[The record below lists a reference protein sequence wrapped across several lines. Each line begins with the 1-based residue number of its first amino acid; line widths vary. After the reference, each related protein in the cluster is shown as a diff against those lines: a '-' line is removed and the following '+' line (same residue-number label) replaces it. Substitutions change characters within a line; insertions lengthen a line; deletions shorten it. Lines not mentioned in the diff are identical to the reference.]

1 MQEISL
7 DCRQAEDREV
17 PPAIQRIYAAG
28 NARLSA
34 VAIPAAEGLCLQRVF
49 SAPDVCRTL
58 EVGCAYGLSAMFI
71 CNSLQGKPGPC
82 RHTII
87 DPYQTSVFN
96 RRGIRNLEEAGLK
109 DFELLEEPSE
119 LALPRLVASG
129 ERFDAALIDGY
140 HTFDQTIVD
149 FYYINRLLRVG
160 GYLAIDDCNLPAV
173 NRAVRYMLTY
183 PCYRFVSSTAHGSMR
198 RRALVAFKWL
208 LSILLKPLTWPLGK
222 ASYEVF
228 DGSLL
233 SARVLRVADTS
244 RMLVLQ
250 KVAED
255 QRWVSWFEY
264 L

>member
-1 MQEISL
+1 MSL
-7 DCRQAEDREV
+7 GARRAEDFEV
-17 PPAIQRIYAAG
+17 PPAIQRVYAAG
-28 NARLSA
+28 NARMSA

-49 SAPDVCRTL
+49 SAPDVRRTL

-71 CNSLQGKPGPC
+71 CDSLKGKTGPC

-87 DPYQTSVFN
+87 DPYQTSVFS

-119 LALPRLVASG
+119 LALPRLVAGG

-183 PCYRFVSSTAHGSMR
+183 PCYRFVSSTGHGS
-198 RRALVAFKWL
+198 RARSAIVACKWL
-208 LSILLKPLTWPLGK
+208 LSMLLKPLTWPLGK
-222 ASYEVF
+222 ASYGIF

-233 SARVLRVADTS
+233 SSQVLRVADS
-244 RMLVLQ
+244 ARMLVLQ

>member
-1 MQEISL
+1 MQ
-7 DCRQAEDREV
+7 DVCEV
-17 PPAIQRIYAAG
+17 PPAIQRVYAAG
-28 NARLSA
+28 NARMSA
-34 VAIPAAEGLCLQRVF
+34 VAIPAAEGLCLQRVC
-49 SAPDVCRTL
+49 SAPDVRKTL

-71 CNSLQGKPGPC
+71 CNSFAGKAGSC
-82 RHTII
+82 RHTMI
-87 DPYQTSVFN
+87 DPYQSSVFG
-96 RRGIRNLEEAGLK
+96 RRGIRNLEEAGLR
-109 DFELLEEPSE
+109 DFQLLEEPSE
-119 LALPRLVASG
+119 LALPRLVAAG

-183 PCYRFVSSTAHGSMR
+183 PCYRFVCSTAHGSR
-198 RRALVAFKWL
+198 GRGAIGAAKWA

-222 ASYEVF
+222 ASYEIF
-228 DGSLL
+228 DGSLI
-233 SARVLRVADTS
+233 STRVLRLADTA

>member
-1 MQEISL
+1 MQATEL
-7 DCRQAEDREV
+7 GGRRVEALEV
-17 PPAIQRIYAAG
+17 PPAIQRVYAAG
-28 NARLSA
+28 NARMSA

-49 SAPDVCRTL
+49 SATDVRKTL
-58 EVGCAYGLSAMFI
+58 EIGCAYGLSAMFI
-71 CNSLQGKPGPC
+71 CNSFAGKTGRC

-87 DPYQTSVFN
+87 DPYQSSVFG
-96 RRGIRNLEEAGLK
+96 RRGIQNLEEAGLR

-119 LALPRLVASG
+119 LALPRLLAAG

-140 HTFDQTIVD
+140 HTFDQTLVD

-183 PCYRFVSSTAHGSMR
+183 PCYQFVCSTAHGNRSR
-198 RRALVAFKWL
+198 TAIVAVKWL
-208 LSILLKPLTWPLGK
+208 LSTLLKPLTWPLGK
-222 ASYEVF
+222 ASYEIF
-228 DGSLL
+228 DGSLI
-233 SARVLRVADTS
+233 SSRVLRVADTS
-244 RMLVLQ
+244 RMLILQ